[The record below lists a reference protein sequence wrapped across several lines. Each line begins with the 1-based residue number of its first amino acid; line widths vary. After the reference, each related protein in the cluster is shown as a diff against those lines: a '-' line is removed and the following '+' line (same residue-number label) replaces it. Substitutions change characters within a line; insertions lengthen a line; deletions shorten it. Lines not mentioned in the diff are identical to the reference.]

1 MSFLVF
7 IKDATDQMGVLSS
20 NPANEPAVLVS
31 ASSVCSSAISSSTI
45 LDTNFSLF
53 SSSVKL
59 SLFPL
64 HVYFNDDDFVD
75 VWLLMMLLGYSKRF

>member
-64 HVYFNDDDFVD
+64 QVYFNDDGFVD